1 MSISNF
7 SEELL
12 DLRGVKITN
21 IKQLDGLTEIY
32 LEHKSRADK
41 CPHCG
46 TYCGAIHDYR
56 EQRIKDIPAFGKE
69 VVLVLR
75 KRRLHC
81 HHCGHHFQQKVDFL
95 PKYHRM
101 TSRLILYTITLL
113 SDVRSFSSVARE
125 LNLSVTTVIRIFD
138 LLQYPKPNILPRTLA
153 IDEFK
158 GNTGGQKF
166 NCIITDPEN
175 HQVLD
180 IIERRYGYRNFRRFR
195 NRILHIFS
203 HQRAA

>member
-1 MSISNF
+1 
-7 SEELL
+7 
-12 DLRGVKITN
+12 
-21 IKQLDGLTEIY
+21 
-32 LEHKSRADK
+32 
-41 CPHCG
+41 
-46 TYCGAIHDYR
+46 
-56 EQRIKDIPAFGKE
+56 
-69 VVLVLR
+69 
-75 KRRLHC
+75 
-81 HHCGHHFQQKVDFL
+81 
-95 PKYHRM
+95 M

-138 LLQYPKPNILPRTLA
+138 LVQYPKPNILPRTLA